1 MPANHFKVDGTRVDS
16 FDEFLRAEKSN
27 SWNSLLYYPD
37 YFGPDS
43 RDHYIFEAKEF
54 VDVSFKDSDLVKVKF
69 IRCKFIRCLFIGAKS
84 NFCDFVDCEFV
95 STNTLKW
102 KINSSLID
110 PEQFDKNFDLVN
122 DTNIAID
129 LYHSLY
135 KCSVEEHQP
144 EYAVESLYRM
154 REAEFKHLD
163 SQLKRET
170 ITRKEYYSKK
180 ARTFLHREISGY
192 GLRFG
197 KIARFAAVVT
207 LFFTMLNWLFGGFI
221 FEDGKVDGIVDAF
234 YFTVITMTTLGFGD
248 ITPVTA
254 IGKILV
260 SFQAI
265 AGFSVV
271 TVALAGVAN
280 KAIRGN

>member
-1 MPANHFKVDGTRVDS
+1 MPANHFKVDGQRRDS
-16 FDEFLRAEKSN
+16 FEEFVRAEESN
-27 SWNSLLYYPD
+27 AWKNLLYYPEH
-37 YFGPDS
+37 FGSDS
-43 RDHYIFEAKEF
+43 REHYVFEGKNFIEI
-54 VDVSFKDSDLVKVKF
+54 SFKDSDLVKVKF
-69 IRCKFIRCLFIGAKS
+69 IRCKFVRCLLIGAKA
-84 NFCDFVDCEFV
+84 NFCEFVDCSFEN
-95 STNTLKW
+95 TNTLKW

-110 PEQFDKNFDLVN
+110 PAQFDKNFNLVN

-163 SQLKRET
+163 SQLERET
-170 ITRKEYYSKK
+170 IGRGEYYWKK
-180 ARTFLHREISGY
+180 IRSYLHREISGY
-192 GLRFG
+192 GLRFS
-197 KIARFAAVVT
+197 KIARFAAGVT
-207 LFFTMLNWLFGGFI
+207 LFFTALNWLFGSFM
-221 FEDGKVDGIVDAF
+221 FENGKVDSIVDSF

-254 IGKILV
+254 FGKIFV
-260 SFQAI
+260 SVQAI
-265 AGFSVV
+265 TGFAVV